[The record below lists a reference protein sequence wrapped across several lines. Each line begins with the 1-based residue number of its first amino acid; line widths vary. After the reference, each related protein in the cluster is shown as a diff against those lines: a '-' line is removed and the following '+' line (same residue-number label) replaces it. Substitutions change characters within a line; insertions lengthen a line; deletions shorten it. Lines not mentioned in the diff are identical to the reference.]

1 MSIGQELSSI
11 DFQSMIGG
19 PLNAVIK
26 AQAQS
31 AQTSVDFIKSVGF
44 NGPDGPDPGKPTMVS
59 FTYDKIFEEPDE
71 NGKIV
76 PVIKPMSLTVPI
88 LTMLPIPF
96 IRVEEVTIDFNAK
109 IQSVEES
116 TTASSSELA
125 ATLGVKAGWGPVSA
139 ELKCS
144 YSNKKSTS
152 ATAKTERTYS
162 LIIHVRAVQDE
173 LPAGMEKLL
182 GILENNIKDV
192 EVTTTPPS
200 VIAPSSA
207 SPSLTVLSSTPDTL
221 TTPTGTAGAQG
232 ATMEARLVLEAGSGE
247 GIPVL
252 GIQVEHGQDASLEAR
267 ITALEQAQL
276 KSGR

>member
-1 MSIGQELSSI
+1 MAIGQELSSI

-44 NGPDGPDPGKPTMVS
+44 NPSDAQEDPGKPTMVT
-59 FTYDKIFEEPDE
+59 FEYDKIIE
-71 NGKIV
+71 NKDADGNITLT
-76 PVIKPMSLTVPI
+76 PTPMKLTVPI

-96 IRVEEVTIDFNAK
+96 IRVEETTIDFNAK
-109 IQSVEES
+109 INSVTES
-116 TTASSSELA
+116 TTASSSDLSVS
-125 ATLGVKAGWGPVSA
+125 LGVKGGWGPVSA

-182 GILENNIKDV
+182 GVLENSIK
-192 EVTTTPPS
+192 EVPS
-200 VIAPSSA
+200 
-207 SPSLTVLSSTPDTL
+207 
-221 TTPTGTAGAQG
+221 
-232 ATMEARLVLEAGSGE
+232 
-247 GIPVL
+247 
-252 GIQVEHGQDASLEAR
+252 
-267 ITALEQAQL
+267 
-276 KSGR
+276 

>member
-1 MSIGQELSSI
+1 MAIGQELSSI

-44 NGPDGPDPGKPTMVS
+44 NAADAQTDPGKPTMVT
-59 FTYDKIFEEPDE
+59 FEYDKLVESKDA
-71 NGKIV
+71 NGVITQSVV
-76 PVIKPMSLTVPI
+76 PMKLSVPI

-109 IQSVEES
+109 INSVQES
-116 TTASSSELA
+116 TTASSSDLNVSLA
-125 ATLGVKAGWGPVSA
+125 VKGGWGPVSA

-152 ATAKTERTYS
+152 ATDKTERTYS
-162 LIIHVRAVQDE
+162 LVINVKAVQDE

-182 GILENNIKDV
+182 GILENNIQ
-192 EVTTTPPS
+192 EVKKT
-200 VIAPSSA
+200 
-207 SPSLTVLSSTPDTL
+207 
-221 TTPTGTAGAQG
+221 
-232 ATMEARLVLEAGSGE
+232 
-247 GIPVL
+247 
-252 GIQVEHGQDASLEAR
+252 
-267 ITALEQAQL
+267 
-276 KSGR
+276 